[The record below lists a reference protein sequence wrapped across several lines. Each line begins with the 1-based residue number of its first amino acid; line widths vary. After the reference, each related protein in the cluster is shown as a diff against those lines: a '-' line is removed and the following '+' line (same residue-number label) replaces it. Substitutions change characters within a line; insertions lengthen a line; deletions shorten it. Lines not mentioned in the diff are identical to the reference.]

1 MHRASELLI
10 HTVPKPTQK
19 QIMVIFQRGLALLP
33 EITKIIP
40 TTITTVGNIIFL
52 GLFLM
57 A

>member
-10 HTVPKPTQK
+10 HTVPKPTK

-33 EITKIIP
+33 ETTKIIP

-52 GLFLM
+52 GLFLI